1 LTSVRL
7 ATLADTTA
15 IVDIYTSQRPSW
27 QRLAADGKWVIAPYA
42 ELGLYERWQQ
52 GGPWMSIETG
62 AVHLNR
68 LLAGSGV
75 ALVAEDDDGNV
86 LAEAEVYESVE
97 PAPFGHHLNIG
108 AIVTHADHLRRDFGT
123 ILVKYILEMARLM
136 KCERVTA
143 SHTAARDFF
152 LAQGF
157 RHTRSGRG
165 VRLPAQEGR
174 AFYQATELTDR
185 SPDQVKGWLMAM
197 GRYQSSRQEWERLFP
212 QDWAAGIPELLNQ
225 SVAHVKLTV
234 TGQNAILYLY
244 EPGGSDQQQTQSGEV
259 LLACWTARPLSHP
272 MLTAVRDRVFRGGYQ
287 SILTYVM
294 DADLPQLGPDAQP
307 TDYTQDFYEMP
318 V

>member
-1 LTSVRL
+1 MTSVRL
-7 ATLADTTA
+7 ATLADTAT
-15 IVDIYTSQRPSW
+15 IVEIYSSHHPGW
-27 QRLAADGKWVIAPYA
+27 QRLDPDGKMAVTPYA
-42 ELGLYERWQQ
+42 DLSLYERWQR
-52 GGPWMSIETG
+52 GGHWMSIETG

-75 ALVAEDDDGNV
+75 PLVAEDDEGHV
-86 LAEAEVYESVE
+86 LAEAEIYESHE

-108 AIVTHADHLRRDFGT
+108 AIVTHADYLRRDFGAV
-123 ILVKYILEMARLM
+123 LVKYILEMARLM

-143 SHTAARDFF
+143 SHNSARDFF
-152 LAQGF
+152 MAQGF

-174 AFYQATELTDR
+174 AFYQATELTER
-185 SPDQVKGWLMAM
+185 SPEQVKGWLMAL

-225 SVAHVKLTV
+225 AVAHVKLTV

-244 EPGGSDQQQTQSGEV
+244 ESVGSDQQQIQPGEV
-259 LLACWTARPLSHP
+259 MLACWSARPLSNP
-272 MLTAVRDRVFRGGYQ
+272 LLTAVRDRVFRDGYQ
-287 SILTYVM
+287 SFLTFVM